1 METRISLSLHLPED
15 TIFGTCT
22 LYVSQ
27 WEEAVMVRNAPPL
40 KLPVVLR
47 PLDVEKSV
55 IPYAIAALRE
65 AGDNMIAELLAH
77 LERGSEI
84 MLHDVDYVK
93 ET

>member
-27 WEEAVMVRNAPPL
+27 WEETVMVRSATPL
-40 KLPVVLR
+40 KLPVILR
-47 PLDVEKSV
+47 PLDAEKSV
-55 IPYAIAALRE
+55 IPDAIAALRE
-65 AGDNMIAELLAH
+65 AGDHMIALLLEH
-77 LERGSEI
+77 LERGEEI
-84 MLHDVDYVK
+84 RMHTVEYTK